1 MNTNSQPP
9 FRLMSASLK
18 LCKWLGLWHDANLD
32 KPCWQTVFLIL
43 CLLFWYILPGYMYIV
58 RGEKMLQDLL
68 KPILEVFSMAVIVLR
83 CLIHMINRQSVQECF
98 ADLQNAISKFKNSP
112 YEDVQRILRHLLK
125 SADYIVKFYV
135 SIVFVQA
142 SLYGFLSAA
151 LTTFKYCTSDEI
163 IQLPSA
169 VMDADYVLF
178 DHTVNYWIWLPVT
191 IVSLIIEYLMMISIS
206 AQECLFWNLLH
217 HISSLFKI
225 VHLEIARLDQYKD
238 PKVLSPL
245 LALWYCACIA
255 QTCYLLFFISM
266 VNDVVVVASMIFV
279 LQYVVFLIF
288 SFSMLGAELMEESAR
303 VSDAIYNTQWYNRMA
318 AERRLL
324 LFMKMRA
331 DRPVGI
337 TAAKFFYV
345 NRSTFAEAMKSAFSF
360 FTIMQQFYGDK

>member
-68 KPILEVFSMAVIVLR
+68 KPILEVFSMSVIVLR

-142 SLYGFLSAA
+142 GLYGFLSAA
-151 LTTFKYCTSDEI
+151 LTTFKYCTSNEI

-191 IVSLIIEYLMMISIS
+191 IVSLIIEYLMLGSIS

-238 PKVLSPL
+238 PKSSKNGWHSLFPYMRFASDL
-245 LALWYCACIA
+245 L
-255 QTCYLLFFISM
+255 
-266 VNDVVVVASMIFV
+266 VA
-279 LQYVVFLIF
+279 
-288 SFSMLGAELMEESAR
+288 
-303 VSDAIYNTQWYNRMA
+303 W
-318 AERRLL
+318 
-324 LFMKMRA
+324 K
-331 DRPVGI
+331 
-337 TAAKFFYV
+337 KF
-345 NRSTFAEAMKSAFSF
+345 
-360 FTIMQQFYGDK
+360 